1 MVTGRI
7 INRGQ
12 DLHSAKRRSRSANG
26 VLNVITFGWGK
37 KSGNFTGR
45 GGAGMTQLYDAMPN

>member
-45 GGAGMTQLYDAMPN
+45 GGGWDDPAV

>member
-12 DLHSAKRRSRSANG
+12 DLRSAKRRSRSANG
-26 VLNVITFGWGK
+26 VLSVITFGWGK
-37 KSGNFTGR
+37 KSGNLTGR
-45 GGAGMTQLYDAMPN
+45 GG